1 MFALRIAWDAPP
13 DNSGRKGAV
22 RRAMKLFDGAGL
34 QKAAIPEGLDLYA
47 ADAPH
52 GPDLHHC
59 AQTGKVI
66 CLWGFTTQGDAHAL
80 MQIYR
85 RDGSQGLEAVR
96 GDFALVLVD
105 PRARRLVA
113 LRDGLGIKP
122 LYWCETKG
130 ALCVAGSLPL
140 LEAVSGA
147 PFELDHDWVIR
158 AVAGLSMSRS
168 KTPFNGCAKLAPGH
182 LLQASGVEREV
193 RRVHA
198 FDPSSPPAHEHDA
211 SRVSAYRS
219 LLDRAAVLR
228 VPPTGDLAIEV
239 SGGLDSSTVLGLV
252 AAARADGARGLHGF
266 AFVGFEMEPLR
277 VLQSTAWAG
286 CRETYV
292 TTQRDEAGLA
302 AARTLAW
309 QVLGHPAE
317 HGICLGH
324 TAFYG
329 QARKLGY
336 RAIYS
341 GFGGDEG
348 VTNYGGVQLRE
359 LSVTRQKR
367 ALWRSVR
374 GNAMTRPLRFLRHW
388 IAPRRQLPVDLAMA
402 RGAERQLDAIPLTQ
416 EALDRIDGARA
427 IRENANYMS
436 PHNSINAH
444 AIAMLEK
451 PFVSTRTESCTLMAA
466 AHGLDHYWPLLDVDL
481 IEGWL
486 TAPAIE
492 KASGNHG
499 RFLHRRAVEGI
510 MPPAI
515 QWQRGKHMGE
525 PLARGVQ
532 AEQGP
537 GPFKVAPAPLHRV
550 LSEIVDIDRLAWLVA
565 SAQSVGDNPASAP
578 ARRSLGILEELN
590 NWLFWRDER
599 P

>member
-1 MFALRIAWDAPP
+1 MFALRFAWDGPP
-13 DNSGRKGAV
+13 DDRDRQDAV
-22 RRAMKLFDGAGL
+22 RRAMALFDGAGL
-34 QKAAIPEGLDLYA
+34 QKATEGLELYA

-52 GPDLHHC
+52 GPDLHRC
-59 AQTGKVI
+59 AQTGNVI
-66 CLWGFTTQGDAHAL
+66 CLWGFTTQGDARTL

-85 RDGSQGLEAVR
+85 RDGPRGLEPLR
-96 GDFALVLVD
+96 GDFAVVLVD

-122 LYWCETKG
+122 LYWRETTD
-130 ALCVAGSLPL
+130 ALCVAASLPL

-158 AVAGLSMSRS
+158 AVAGLSMSRT
-168 KTPFNGCAKLAPGH
+168 KTPFNGCVKLAPGH
-182 LLQASGVEREV
+182 LLQATGVEREV
-193 RRVHA
+193 RRIHT

-211 SRVSAYRS
+211 AHVSAYRT

-228 VPPTGDLAIEV
+228 VPPIGALAIEA

-252 AAARADGARGLHGF
+252 AAARSDGSRGLHGF

-277 VLQSTAWAG
+277 VLQSTAWVG

-292 TTQRDEAGLA
+292 TTQRDEAGRE
-302 AARTLAW
+302 AARRLAW

-317 HGICLGH
+317 HGICVGH
-324 TAFYG
+324 AAFYDH
-329 QARKLGY
+329 ARRLGC

-348 VTNYGGVQLRE
+348 VTNYGGVLFRE
-359 LSVTRQKR
+359 LACTRQSR
-367 ALWRSVR
+367 ALWHSVR
-374 GNAMTRPLRFLRHW
+374 GNPVTRPLRFLRHR
-388 IAPRRQLPVDLAMA
+388 IAPRRQLPVDIAIA
-402 RGAERQLDAIPLTQ
+402 RGAERKLDALPLTRG
-416 EALDRIDGARA
+416 ALDRIDAARA
-427 IRENANYMS
+427 IREDATYMT
-436 PHNSINAH
+436 PHDSINAH

-466 AHGLDHYWPLLDVDL
+466 AHGLDHHWPLLDADL
-481 IEGWL
+481 IDGWL
-486 TAPAIE
+486 ATPAIE
-492 KASGNHG
+492 KASRDYG

-510 MPPAI
+510 VPPAI

-525 PLARGVQ
+525 PLGRGVQ
-532 AEQGP
+532 AAQFP
-537 GPFKVAPAPLHRV
+537 APFELSRAPLHSV
-550 LSEIVDIDRLAWLVA
+550 LSEIVDTDRLARLIALAQSAGDTPATA
-565 SAQSVGDNPASAP
+565 SA
-578 ARRSLGILEELN
+578 RRYLGTLDELN